1 MWLFI
6 YEALKTAGALV
17 LVAFLLVAYALLSG
31 CVSIEGS
38 GFSNSGAYQR
48 PACVQKDSRGNERWY
63 SC

>member
-31 CVSIEGS
+31 CASIEGS
-38 GFSNSGAYQR
+38 GFTNSGAYQR
-48 PACVQKDSRGNERWY
+48 PVTCKEVKPRLVQCRSI
-63 SC
+63 